1 MTNWMSETDVILR
14 DLESE
19 PLLNIL
25 RWASGSLTFDA
36 IAGIEAAAVAEYL
49 RQHRIVGLGLRA
61 IEHAPNGYD
70 ASRLKSIL
78 REEFEAIQIQVR
90 SRNELLAELSN
101 VASQGFIVLKGNTVS
116 RLSGDK
122 YLERFSWDVDLI
134 ADVPGSLGAE
144 LIRFGS
150 EETYL
155 PATHEEINIRFREQ
169 DIDIHRHFPI
179 FRAEHPGR
187 FSSGSREDAW
197 SEIGEQALPY
207 QLLASETVSW
217 KPSVSTSTL
226 QLTATYAAFITLQHI
241 FIDYIR
247 LYPPI
252 LRFRPRVR
260 AFELIELEKLFSL
273 PSFDR
278 RQFQKLLTRFD
289 CLDYYTRIV
298 NLHRSTF
305 ADAART
311 NTFLLTEKDPI
322 LEEAGE
328 WSEDFFVA
336 LGLRRRLTVAT
347 ADIVTRPFSLV
358 EAVDRSGLSI
368 ISLNIPQVLALG
380 PDSERSFK
388 TSWKGEKFPVR
399 MSSFAHADNLK
410 ITLHFAKKHIAQP
423 DVWVN
428 LDKNYFRSYIDPRHT
443 TSRNRNDSYD
453 LSGSIQITDVAG
465 RWQVDLDIRYPEQS
479 EYSHLITVLIRDA
492 AGGANGVYA
501 EVVGTFKN

>member
-1 MTNWMSETDVILR
+1 MTNWTSETDVILG

-25 RWASGSLTFDA
+25 RWASGTLTFDA
-36 IAGIEAAAVAEYL
+36 IAGIAPAAVAEYL
-49 RQHRIVGLGLRA
+49 RQHRITGLGLHA
-61 IEHAPNGYD
+61 IERVPSGRD
-70 ASRLKSIL
+70 ASLLKSIL
-78 REEFEAIQIQVR
+78 REEFRAIQVQVR

-101 VASQGFIVLKGNTVS
+101 VVSQSFIVLKGNTVS

-134 ADVPGSLGAE
+134 ADVPATAGAE
-144 LIRFGS
+144 LIKFGS

-155 PATHEEINIRFREQ
+155 PATHEEINIRFRGQ

-179 FRAEHPGR
+179 FRAERPRHM
-187 FSSGSREDAW
+187 SSGSTKDVW
-197 SEIGEQALPY
+197 SEVGEQALPY
-207 QLLASETVSW
+207 QLLAAESISW
-217 KPSVSTSTL
+217 KPSASTSTL
-226 QLTATYAAFITLQHI
+226 QLSATYAAFITLQHI

-260 AFELIELEKLFSL
+260 AFELIELERLISL

-278 RQFQKLLTRFD
+278 KQFQKLLVQFD
-289 CLDYYTRIV
+289 CLDYYTRII

-311 NTFLLTEKDPI
+311 NTLLLTEKDPI
-322 LEEAGE
+322 LEEAGD

-358 EAVDRSGLSI
+358 EAIDRSSLRT
-368 ISLNIPQVLALG
+368 ISLNTPQVLTLG
-380 PDSERSFK
+380 TDNERSFK
-388 TSWKGEKFPVR
+388 TRWKGKKFHVR
-399 MSSFAHADNLK
+399 MSSFAHIDNFK
-410 ITLHFAKKHIAQP
+410 ITLHFEKKHIAQP

-428 LDKNYFRSYIDPRHT
+428 FDKNYFRSYIDPRHT

-453 LSGSIQITDVAG
+453 LSGSIQITDVAE
-465 RWQVDLDIRYPEQS
+465 RWQVDLDIKYPEQS
-479 EYSHLITVLIRDA
+479 EHSHLITVLIRDA